1 MTRLLFI
8 ATLLFAVSASA
19 VAATEAPGLLPTPIA
34 RPLLEQD
41 PGVAAARAAL
51 EAARVEAGILERSP
65 YEWTAKVSSQR
76 RTLETGPRFNEWNAL
91 IERPWRL
98 PAKASVDESL
108 AKATIE
114 EAEARYGEVMHDTA
128 RELLSA
134 WVDALGAEQGRGLA
148 DANRRAAQEN
158 LDAVEKRA
166 RAGDASRLDVSLA
179 QGEMADQQRAAHDA
193 NTQAAVAWG
202 RLQAR
207 FPGIGRSASPLSD
220 PFPIKADL
228 AYWRNRILTQS
239 DDLKITQAHLER
251 MQALG
256 ARARAEKVPDPTIGL
271 YTASEIGGQERIVG
285 ITVSIALPGGPRS
298 RRADKAV
305 HTVEVA
311 RQEVE
316 LKKRQLEADIAA
328 AVATA
333 DGSYLSWKT
342 ANDGAAAMQNN
353 AALMQRAYTLGEAD
367 LQALLSARRQA
378 TSAAQSALAARLNA
392 LKAHYLLLIDAH
404 LVWDLDHE

>member
-1 MTRLLFI
+1 MTRLLLI
-8 ATLLFAVSASA
+8 AIALFATSAG
-19 VAATEAPGLLPTPIA
+19 AALDAPGILPTPIA
-34 RPLLEQD
+34 RPILEKD

-51 EAARVEAGILERSP
+51 EAARLEAGILERSP

-76 RTLETGPRFNEWNAL
+76 RTLQTGLRFNEWNAL

-98 PAKASVDESL
+98 PAKASADESL

-114 EAEARYGEVMHDTA
+114 EAEARYGEVIHETA

-134 WVDALGAEQGRGLA
+134 WVDALGAEQGRELA
-148 DANRRAAQEN
+148 EANRRAAQDN

-166 RAGDASRLDVSLA
+166 RAGDASRLDVSFSQA
-179 QGEMADQQRAAHDA
+179 EMADQQRAAHDA
-193 NTQAAVAWG
+193 NTQAAVGWG

-207 FPGIGRSASPLSD
+207 FPGIGRSANILSD

-228 AYWRNRILTQS
+228 TYWRNRILEQN
-239 DDLKITQAHLER
+239 DELKITQAHLER
-251 MQALG
+251 TQALG
-256 ARARAEKVPDPTIGL
+256 ARTRAEKIPDPTIGL

-285 ITVSIALPGGPRS
+285 ITVSIPLPGGPRS
-298 RRADKAV
+298 RRAEKSV
-305 HTVEVA
+305 HTVEAA

-333 DGSYLSWKT
+333 DGSYLSWHT
-342 ANDGAAAMQNN
+342 ANGGAAAMQNN
-353 AALMQRAYTLGEAD
+353 AKLMQRAYILGEAD

-378 TSAAQSALAARLNA
+378 TSAAQIALVAKLNA